1 MKFIESKTLELKK
14 STSEIKEAVISI
26 VSILNKNQHGEL
38 FFGIKNNGVV
48 IGQNVA
54 EKTIRDVS
62 KSIAD
67 NIEPK
72 IYPHISHIKTDRK
85 SCIKVRFKGND
96 IPYFAYGRAYIRVA
110 DEDRQLSAKELEK
123 LILRKNK
130 DKLIWDTDLC
140 KEAKFTDISA
150 KKVKSFLKGSGL
162 KYDTVNNA
170 LEKLRLMSDGKPLNT
185 AVILFAKKPH
195 AFFPNARLRCAVFGT
210 TDTSFTID
218 MQDFEGDIFYLIEK
232 AEGYILKNI
241 HIGMKLK
248 GLRRVDVPE
257 IDKAAFREAIINA
270 FCHRDYREFDSVNIA
285 VFKDRVEIR
294 SPGLLYGGLT
304 IETIRTKMVS
314 ERRNELI
321 AEMLHR
327 VHFIE
332 KWGRGIK
339 LILSKEPD
347 TKFSEVG
354 TKFIT
359 TFIRKSYYESKKV
372 VEGVEKGGERSEKRL
387 VDGLAEKGVEKGVEK
402 LSANENL
409 IYTLIRNNPYIS
421 KIEMMS
427 HGKLTKKTVEYNLEK
442 LKKKGV
448 LKRVGPDKG
457 GYWEVVKK

>member
-1 MKFIESKTLELKK
+1 M
-14 STSEIKEAVISI
+14 
-26 VSILNKNQHGEL
+26 
-38 FFGIKNNGVV
+38 
-48 IGQNVA
+48 
-54 EKTIRDVS
+54 
-62 KSIAD
+62 
-67 NIEPK
+67 
-72 IYPHISHIKTDRK
+72 
-85 SCIKVRFKGND
+85 
-96 IPYFAYGRAYIRVA
+96 A

-130 DKLIWDTDLC
+130 DKLRWDTDIC
-140 KEAKFTDISA
+140 KEAKITDISA
-150 KKVKSFLKGSGL
+150 KKVKSFLKGLGL
-162 KYDTVNNA
+162 KYDTVSNA
-170 LEKLRLMSDGKPLNT
+170 LEKLRLMSDGKLLNT
-185 AVILFAKKPH
+185 AVILFAKKPQ
-195 AFFPNARLRCAVFGT
+195 AFLPNARLRCAVFGT

-241 HIGMKLK
+241 HIGMKLE
-248 GLRRVDVPE
+248 GLRRIDVPE

-339 LILSKEPD
+339 LILFKEPD
-347 TKFSEVG
+347 TEFSEVG

-359 TFIRKSYYESKKV
+359 TFKRRSYLEGKK
-372 VEGVEKGGERSEKRL
+372 ESEKL
-387 VDGLAEKGVEKGVEK
+387 G
-402 LSANENL
+402 ENR
-409 IYTLIRNNPYIS
+409 TQKTTQ
-421 KIEMMS
+421 KIIEAI
-427 HGKLTKKTVEYNLEK
+427 TKKSDITQKELATIIGITED
-442 LKKKGV
+442 GV
-448 LKRVGPDKG
+448 KYHITRLRKQGLLKRIGPDKG
-457 GYWEVVKK
+457 GYWEVLKK

>member
-1 MKFIESKTLELKK
+1 MKFIESETLELKK
-14 STSEIKEAVISI
+14 STSEIKEAIISI

-38 FFGIKNNGVV
+38 FFGIKNNGIVA
-48 IGQNVA
+48 GQNVT

-67 NIEPK
+67 HIEPK
-72 IYPHISHIKTDRK
+72 IYPHINRIEIDGKT
-85 SCIKVRFKGND
+85 CIKVRFKGND

-123 LILRKNK
+123 LILGKNK
-130 DKLIWDTDLC
+130 DKLRWDTEIC
-140 KEAKFTDISA
+140 KEAKITDISA
-150 KKVKSFLKGSGL
+150 TKAKSFLKGSGL
-162 KYDTVNNA
+162 KYDTVRNA
-170 LEKLRLMSDGKPLNT
+170 LEKLKLMSDGKFLNT
-185 AVILFAKKPH
+185 AVILFAKKPQ

-218 MQDFEGDIFYLIEK
+218 MQDFEGDLFYLIEK

-241 HIGMKLK
+241 HIGMKLE
-248 GLRRVDVPE
+248 GLRRIDVPE

-347 TKFSEVG
+347 AEFSEVG

-359 TFIRKSYYESKKV
+359 TFKRRSYFEGKKGF
-372 VEGVEKGGERSEKRL
+372 EKLGEKG
-387 VDGLAEKGVEKGVEK
+387 VVEKGVERVVEK
-402 LSANENL
+402 GVERLSANEAIIYAL
-409 IYTLIRNNPYIS
+409 IKNNPYIS
-421 KIEMMS
+421 KNEMMS
-427 HGKLTKKTVEYNLEK
+427 HGSLTKKTVEYNLEK
-442 LKKKGV
+442 LKKRGL
-448 LKRVGPDKG
+448 LKRIGPDKG

>member
-1 MKFIESKTLELKK
+1 MKFIESETLELKK

-72 IYPHISHIKTDRK
+72 IYPHINHIKADRK

-130 DKLIWDTDLC
+130 DKLRWDTDIC
-140 KEAKFTDISA
+140 KEAKVTDISA

-162 KYDTVNNA
+162 RYDTVGNA
-170 LEKLRLMSDGKPLNT
+170 LEKLRLISDGKLLNT
-185 AVILFAKKPH
+185 AIILFAKKPQ
-195 AFFPNARLRCAVFGT
+195 AIFPNARLRCAVFGT

-218 MQDFEGDIFYLIEK
+218 MQDFEGDIFSLIEK

-270 FCHRDYREFDSVNIA
+270 FCHRDYREFDSVNVA

-304 IETIRTKMVS
+304 IETIRTGMVS

-347 TKFSEVG
+347 TKFSEAG

-359 TFIRKSYYESKKV
+359 TFIRKSYYE
-372 VEGVEKGGERSEKRL
+372 ETNE
-387 VDGLAEKGVEKGVEK
+387 VEKGVEK
-402 LSANENL
+402 TTRKKVVEWSEKRLVEGLAERLVESQKRILEL
-409 IYTLIRNNPYIS
+409 VKENPYIS
-421 KIEMMS
+421 KNDLSKRIGIS
-427 HGKLTKKTVEYNLEK
+427 TTAIDKNIAK
-442 LKKKGV
+442 LKKEK
-448 LKRVGPDKG
+448 LLERIGPDKG
-457 GYWEVVKK
+457 GYWEVVRK

>member
-1 MKFIESKTLELKK
+1 
-14 STSEIKEAVISI
+14 
-26 VSILNKNQHGEL
+26 
-38 FFGIKNNGVV
+38 
-48 IGQNVA
+48 
-54 EKTIRDVS
+54 
-62 KSIAD
+62 
-67 NIEPK
+67 
-72 IYPHISHIKTDRK
+72 
-85 SCIKVRFKGND
+85 
-96 IPYFAYGRAYIRVA
+96 
-110 DEDRQLSAKELEK
+110 
-123 LILRKNK
+123 
-130 DKLIWDTDLC
+130 
-140 KEAKFTDISA
+140 
-150 KKVKSFLKGSGL
+150 
-162 KYDTVNNA
+162 
-170 LEKLRLMSDGKPLNT
+170 
-185 AVILFAKKPH
+185 
-195 AFFPNARLRCAVFGT
+195 
-210 TDTSFTID
+210 
-218 MQDFEGDIFYLIEK
+218 
-232 AEGYILKNI
+232 
-241 HIGMKLK
+241 MKLE

-304 IETIRTKMVS
+304 IETIGTKMVS

-359 TFIRKSYYESKKV
+359 TFIRKSYYEGKKGVEDTTQKKV
-372 VEGVEKGGERSEKRL
+372 VEKVVEKGGERSEKRL
-387 VDGLAEKGVEKGVEK
+387 VYGLVEKGVEK
-402 LSANENL
+402 LSANENI

-442 LKKKGV
+442 LKKKGI

-457 GYWEVVKK
+457 GYWEVVRK

>member
-1 MKFIESKTLELKK
+1 MSREINMKFIESETLELKK
-14 STSEIKEAVISI
+14 STSEIKEAIISI
-26 VSILNKNQHGEL
+26 VSMLNKHQHGEL
-38 FFGIKNNGVV
+38 FFGIKNNSVV
-48 IGQNVA
+48 ISQNVT

-67 NIEPK
+67 HIEPK
-72 IYPHISHIKTDRK
+72 IYPHINRIEIDGKA
-85 SCIKVRFKGND
+85 CVKVRFKGND

-110 DEDRQLSAKELEK
+110 DEDRQLSAKELEG

-130 DKLIWDTDLC
+130 DKLRWDTEIC
-140 KEAKFTDISA
+140 KEAKITDISA
-150 KKVKSFLKGSGL
+150 TKVKSFLKSSGL
-162 KYDTVNNA
+162 KYDTIHNA
-170 LEKLRLMSDGKPLNT
+170 LEKLKLMPDGKLLNT
-185 AVILFAKKPH
+185 AVILFARKPQV
-195 AFFPNARLRCAVFGT
+195 FFPNARLRCAVFGT

-218 MQDFEGDIFYLIEK
+218 MQDFEGDLFYLIEK

-241 HIGMKLK
+241 HIGMKLE
-248 GLRRVDVPE
+248 GLRRIDVPE

-347 TKFSEVG
+347 AEFSEVG

-359 TFIRKSYYESKKV
+359 TFKRRSYFEGKKGFEKLGEKV
-372 VEGVEKGGERSEKRL
+372 VEKV
-387 VDGLAEKGVEKGVEK
+387 VEK
-402 LSANENL
+402 LTATRQKIISHMQQNKTISAKELSGIVGISQRKIQENISWLKEKGL
-409 IYTLIRNNPYIS
+409 I
-421 KIEMMS
+421 
-427 HGKLTKKTVEYNLEK
+427 
-442 LKKKGV
+442 
-448 LKRVGPDKG
+448 KRIGPDKG